1 MAKSRSPG
9 KLDATGVGV
18 WVRDPDA
25 AALSYFATY
34 RRIPGVGSF
43 TAADPESPTSESIG
57 LDGAVSSAGFGS
69 PGTLT
74 VPISMKGQ
82 HPTHRL
88 LGAKRRS
95 KEPVT
100 VAWRRPAAQVIR
112 SLPLKAT
119 EGVVVA
125 TADLGKVT
133 VSTADTPTAKVVRRR
148 LGQLLKEGYLI
159 SLANDAAIAT
169 AAAQAGLL
177 FLDYSA
183 TPVTGDPDK
192 KKFRTIDTVEKDDDG
207 MLVSFVVVP
216 KLFAAVTAAAV
227 SWVSVLSPGLQ
238 VADVEAQ
245 VTNFGDGDFQPG
257 SVVTGNLVLA
267 PAFDIP
273 HVSAWISRPTLTRYR
288 PNGSGIVSGQ
298 EGAGRSRLARRGSE
312 PSRDRRVPRWQGGSA
327 PVAGFGAYA

>member
-1 MAKSRSPG
+1 MAKNRSPG

-57 LDGAVSSAGFGS
+57 LDGAVSSAGFGG

-95 KEPVT
+95 KEPVE

-112 SLPLKAT
+112 SMEL
-119 EGVVVA
+119 EGQAGVTVA
-125 TADLGKVT
+125 TAKKGEVVAAM
-133 VSTADTPTAKVVRRR
+133 VSLANSRR

-159 SLANDAAIAT
+159 SLTNTTALTVAT
-169 AAAQAGLL
+169 QAGLE
-177 FLDYSA
+177 FLEYSA
-183 TPVTGDPDK
+183 TPVTGAADL
-192 KKFRTIDTVEKDDDG
+192 KKFRTIDTVDLDESGKLESFTVAPEFFAAIAQTSSG
-207 MLVSFVVVP
+207 TSSFV
-216 KLFAAVTAAAV
+216 
-227 SWVSVLSPGLQ
+227 SILSPGLH
-238 VADVEAQ
+238 VLDVEAQ
-245 VTNFGDGDFQPG
+245 VTNFGDGDYQPG

-267 PAFDIP
+267 PAFDVP
-273 HVSAWISRPTLTRYR
+273 LESVDASTLDTDPTLW
-288 PNGSGIVSGQ
+288 
-298 EGAGRSRLARRGSE
+298 A
-312 PSRDRRVPRWQGGSA
+312 
-327 PVAGFGAYA
+327 

>member
-18 WVRDPDA
+18 WVKDPDA
-25 AALSYFATY
+25 TGTSYFTEY

-57 LDGAVSSAGFGS
+57 LDGAVSSAGFGG

-88 LGAKRRS
+88 LGEKRRN

-100 VAWRRPAAQVIR
+100 VAWRRPAAQVIL
-112 SLPLKAT
+112 SLPLAAT
-119 EGVVVA
+119 EGVIVA
-125 TADLGKVT
+125 AADLGLVTTRTAASPPVIT
-133 VSTADTPTAKVVRRR
+133 VSLANRRR

-159 SLANDAAIAT
+159 SLTNATEIAT
-169 AAAQAGLL
+169 AAAQAALD

-192 KKFRTIDTVEKDDDG
+192 KKFRTIDTVDLDDSG
-207 MLVSFVVVP
+207 LLVSFTVVP
-216 KLFAAVTAAAV
+216 NFFAVIAAAAA

-267 PAFDIP
+267 PSFDVP
-273 HVSAWISRPTLTRYR
+273 LDRVDISTLPDT
-288 PNGSGIVSGQ
+288 P
-298 EGAGRSRLARRGSE
+298 
-312 PSRDRRVPRWQGGSA
+312 PK
-327 PVAGFGAYA
+327 